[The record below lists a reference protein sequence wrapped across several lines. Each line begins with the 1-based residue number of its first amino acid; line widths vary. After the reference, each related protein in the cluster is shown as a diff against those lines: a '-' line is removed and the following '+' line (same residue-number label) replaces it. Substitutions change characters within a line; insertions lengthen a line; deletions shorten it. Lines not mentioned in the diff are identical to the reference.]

1 VTVCICILVV
11 SVIVLIMA
19 FYNLY
24 MSFSLKPYNRV
35 NFENLN
41 DEQILLQNTNL
52 VERGLLEHYNTILKS
67 NAKMN
72 DDKAN
77 RLSIS
82 IKYSIIFF
90 LLLNL
95 ATIFLLIITR

>member
-1 VTVCICILVV
+1 MLTKRIIPCLDVKNGQTV
-11 SVIVLIMA
+11 
-19 FYNLY
+19 
-24 MSFSLKPYNRV
+24 KGV